1 MKYIYNFL
9 WFLVGLASFGVGFVL
24 FIPAILLLTLVK
36 IASGAVIIS
45 LFSGMLIF
53 TKLFGGNSHQ
63 LHYVRETGKSCIN
76 KL

>member
-9 WFLVGLASFGVGFVL
+9 WFLVGLASFGVGFIL

-36 IASGAVIIS
+36 IASGMVIIS
-45 LFSGMLIF
+45 FFTGVLIF
-53 TKLFGGNSHQ
+53 TKLFGGSAQ
-63 LHYVRETGKSCIN
+63 QMRYVRDTGKSCIN